1 MNNHSLPQHA
11 VPNMGGQPV
20 GVAGLRAAKKVA
32 EDLGVSPVSLWR
44 WERAGRLRMV
54 RIANRPYVDLS
65 SLAEFHRAALDGK
78 YETPLG
84 GAALKSAEAR
94 AAKEKKEEAAQ

>member
-1 MNNHSLPQHA
+1 MKESLFSES
-11 VPNMGGQPV
+11 
-20 GVAGLRAAKKVA
+20 GLRAAKKVA

-54 RIANRPYVDLS
+54 RIANRPYVDLA

-78 YETPLG
+78 YETPLA

-94 AAKEKKEEAAQ
+94 TAKERQEGGVQ